1 MEYRQLTKE
10 DAVQYRELRLIA
22 LQTDADAFST
32 SFHEANERPL
42 SATIENLENPYAIS
56 FGAFSGG
63 SLISTMTLIQLQGK
77 KTQHRA
83 ELVAVYTAEKARGTG
98 AASGLFDYLLAYIR
112 SEGMLEQ
119 LELAVNAANQR
130 AIRFY
135 ERCGFQRIGTTPNA
149 QKTEGRSIDELLM
162 LMPLQTEKQ

>member
-1 MEYRQLTKE
+1 MEYRRLTKE

-32 SFHEANERPL
+32 SFREANERPL
-42 SATIENLENPYAIS
+42 SATIENLENPDAKS
-56 FGAFSGG
+56 FGAFSGE
-63 SLISTMTLIQLQGK
+63 SLISTMTLIQLQGQ

-83 ELVAVYTAEKARGTG
+83 ELVAVYTAEKARGIG

-112 SEGMLEQ
+112 SEGKLEQ
-119 LELAVNAANQR
+119 LELAVNAANQQ

-135 ERCGFQRIGTTPNA
+135 ERCGFQRIGMTPNA
-149 QKTEGRSIDELLM
+149 QKADGRSIDELLM
-162 LMPLQTEKQ
+162 LMPLKKEGQ